1 MTREKEIQIRSI
13 TNKLETR
20 AEQDGELYLEG
31 YFAVFNTLTEL
42 WPGAY
47 EEIDPTAF
55 DKTLGNDIRALINH
69 NTEMVI
75 GRNKANTLELKAD
88 SHGLWGKIKI
98 NQKDTDA
105 MNAYARVERGDIS
118 GNSFGFN
125 IIAEETEYRDDG
137 TVKWRITEIDLHEV
151 SVATFPQYP
160 KTNIQARKKEVEQH
174 KERQLELRKSKL
186 KERLDNVK
194 AINVTEKDTNI

>member
-13 TNKLETR
+13 TNTLETR
-20 AEQDGELYLEG
+20 TNEDGELYLEG

-47 EEIDPTAF
+47 EEINPKAF

-75 GRNKANTLELKAD
+75 GRNKANTLKLKPD

-125 IIAEETEYRDDG
+125 ILAEETEYRDDG
-137 TVKWRITEIDLHEV
+137 TVKWRINEIDLHEV
-151 SVATFPQYP
+151 SVVTFPQYP
-160 KTNIQARKKEVEQH
+160 ETNIQARKKEVEQH
-174 KERQLELRKSKL
+174 KERQLELRKSKV